1 MRKLAL
7 VAMLALS
14 LNVIA
19 AGTNDTYREGVNF
32 AKDNKG
38 QGTDSL
44 NKTKPGDVIPGYTN
58 SPKESEYYQGV
69 TQPSSDLT
77 NRGQN
82 ALATDN
88 AAKTMTDSFTKNPKT
103 AISPDATFIQT
114 GRNAELQAAG
124 ITNGTYEQCTSK
136 VISKTDFVN
145 QTCSKDIAVTKTCNR
160 AVTIDGDYV
169 TVQTDKSGHAGH
181 SAFTWSREGNR
192 IKGQFTATFTGELN
206 AASVQFS
213 LGGSYGYSW
222 PITIEFMGTV
232 IEFERNFSGT
242 KTLPVRSFHI
252 TEGQPVV
259 MYMTLHTGGHDDDFI
274 DGTLKNLQGEQGLKA
289 DFSVDMAGTS
299 TIQEWRPN
307 FHITEGQPVVMYMT
321 LHTGGHDDDFIDGTL
336 KNLQGEQG
344 LKADFSV
351 DMAGTS
357 TIQEWRPKT
366 NVAAACPEEQAGKF
380 LGTECTVAGGDRTT
394 IVNGQVYT
402 IHSDCWQYTDRYL
415 VNEETEGTCGAL
427 MANHECTVVQTQCSE
442 STDGYCSHQNVTYQC
457 QRHYSSQGVLCGGD
471 YFCQSGDC
479 AEMNTAGDSQ
489 FEKAISSLAGVA
501 SAGDSIKNDQVN
513 VRAFTGRD
521 MSCRKA
527 MAGFSNCCKDSGWGN
542 SVGIAHCSSDEKALG
557 KAKEKQLTVSLG
569 ETCARKVLGVCIQK
583 KQVYCTFDSKLARII
598 QEQGRSG
605 QLGLGFG
612 GADSPDCRGITVD
625 ELSRIN
631 FDRINFQDFYQDLE
645 NNTAV
650 PDSNDLIN
658 RVKQQINS
666 QVQQNGGSK

>member
-242 KTLPVRSFHI
+242 KTLPVRS
-252 TEGQPVV
+252 
-259 MYMTLHTGGHDDDFI
+259 
-274 DGTLKNLQGEQGLKA
+274 
-289 DFSVDMAGTS
+289 
-299 TIQEWRPN
+299 

>member
-124 ITNGTYEQCTSK
+124 ITNGTYAQCTSK

-169 TVQTDKSGHAGH
+169 TVQTDKSAHAGH

-222 PITIEFMGTV
+222 PVTIEFMGTV

-242 KTLPVRSFHI
+242 KTLPVRSYHI

-274 DGTLKNLQGEQGLKA
+274 DGTLKNLQGKQGLKA
-289 DFSVDMAGTS
+289 DFSVDMT
-299 TIQEWRPN
+299 
-307 FHITEGQPVVMYMT
+307 
-321 LHTGGHDDDFIDGTL
+321 
-336 KNLQGEQG
+336 
-344 LKADFSV
+344 
-351 DMAGTS
+351 GTS

-457 QRHYSSQGVLCGGD
+457 QRHYSSQGMLCGGD

-605 QLGLGFG
+605 QLGVGFG

-658 RVKQQINS
+658 RVKQQINA